1 MSYQGYS
8 QLTRF
13 PVKGSVMKKL
23 AVAFALVLAS
33 FALVAC
39 GGGSSSSSSETSSP
53 ETTSESSGG
62 STEAEGGSAGGGSAL
77 KIETA
82 SSGLAYSSDSA
93 TAKAGKVT
101 VDFTNGQPVPHDVA
115 IESAEGEVIGQTET
129 TAEGSDS
136 TEVELEPGTY
146 TFFCTVPGHREA
158 GMEGTLTV
166 K

>member
-1 MSYQGYS
+1 
-8 QLTRF
+8 
-13 PVKGSVMKKL
+13 MKKL

-39 GGGSSSSSSETSSP
+39 GGGSSSSSSSETTSP

-62 STEAEGGSAGGGSAL
+62 GAEAEGGSAGSASAL
-77 KIETA
+77 EIETA
-82 SSGLAYSSDSA
+82 SSGLAFASKSA

-101 VDFTNGQPVPHDVA
+101 VDFTNGQPIPHDVA
-115 IESAEGEVIGQTET
+115 IESAGGEVIGQTET